1 MLPLLT
7 SEEEESLWYLR
18 VLKSRGKTDVESKVL
33 TWAWERY
40 QHYKDVSKNW
50 DDTVGEIS
58 ESR

>member
-7 SEEEESLWYLR
+7 SEEESLWYLR
-18 VLKSRGKTDVESKVL
+18 VLKSRGKTDVESKVF

-40 QHYKDVSKNW
+40 QHYKDSDKNW
-50 DDTVGEIS
+50 EDTVGEMN